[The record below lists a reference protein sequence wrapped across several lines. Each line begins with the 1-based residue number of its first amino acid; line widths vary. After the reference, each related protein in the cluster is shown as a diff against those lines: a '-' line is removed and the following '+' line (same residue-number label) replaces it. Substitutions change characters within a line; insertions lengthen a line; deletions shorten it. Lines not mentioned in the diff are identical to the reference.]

1 MKLVF
6 HLCEKIS
13 GIVLLSLAHECVDAI
28 NPPIHTEIEHP
39 VVRVRLRESL
49 FFEGHFNIPGFA
61 GFQAFAPAGTR
72 DWRFFFSL
80 SASFVRFS
88 GFSLT

>member
-49 FFEGHFNIPGFA
+49 FLRATSISRALQVFKPLHLQEQETGGSFLVSAHLSSGFPGFH
-61 GFQAFAPAGTR
+61 
-72 DWRFFFSL
+72 
-80 SASFVRFS
+80 
-88 GFSLT
+88 